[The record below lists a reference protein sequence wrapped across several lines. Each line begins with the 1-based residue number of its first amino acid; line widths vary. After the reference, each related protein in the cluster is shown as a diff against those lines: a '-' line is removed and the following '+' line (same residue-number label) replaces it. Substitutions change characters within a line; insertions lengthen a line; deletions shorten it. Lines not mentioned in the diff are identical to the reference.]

1 MPQETTATAG
11 ENSNATTAG
20 TEGQNATGNPTTPGA
35 EKIEMTK
42 AEFELEKQREADKRV
57 QQALTTAQT
66 KWKEEYTKQ
75 LEVEKAEAARVAKL
89 SETERKEV
97 ELQKMREEL
106 EAERR
111 QLKKT
116 ELEKKTIDH
125 LISQKLNNKLQ
136 KFVFADS
143 EEVVIE
149 NIKSISEIIEE
160 EVKNRIEQKFKDAGS
175 TVAKGA
181 AAMPGKTEFTRE
193 ELRTVEGRRAYQA
206 TPGARIKD

>member
-1 MPQETTATAG
+1 MPQEATAKAG
-11 ENSNATTAG
+11 EESNATTAG
-20 TEGQNATGNPTTPGA
+20 EQGQSGASSAPEEKIVTIKESELAKLLQAESDRVATKAIQTSKAKWEKEYA
-35 EKIEMTK
+35 EK
-42 AEFELEKQREADKRV
+42 
-57 QQALTTAQT
+57 
-66 KWKEEYTKQ
+66 
-75 LEVEKAEAARVAKL
+75 LEVEKAEAARLAKL
-89 SETERKEV
+89 SETERKEA

-125 LISQKLNNKLQ
+125 LLNQKLNNKLQ
-136 KFVFADS
+136 KFVIADS

-175 TVAKGA
+175 SASKGA
-181 AAMPGKTEFTRE
+181 AVMPGKTEFTRD
-193 ELRTVEGRRAYQA
+193 ELKTKEGREAYLK